1 MASHLLNQNEAFSF
15 KRRVTFYETDA
26 MAVVHHSNYVR
37 YLEDARVEWMR
48 QSGLLAHH
56 APQGEFVFAV
66 HELSVSYKRPLKF
79 DDQMEIWMQ
88 AKIEGVRI
96 RIQYAVEKIISES
109 TFSAYQKGHIEASEN
124 GAADKSAQSDRI
136 LVATGKT
143 VLIPLDSNFTPVRL
157 PAEARAIFKASKWSD
172 EWPH

>member
-1 MASHLLNQNEAFSF
+1 MSRLNQNEAFSF

-37 YLEDARVEWMR
+37 YLEEARVEWMR

-66 HELSVSYKRPLKF
+66 HDLSVSYKRPLKF
-79 DDQMEIWMQ
+79 DDQIEIWMQ
-88 AKIEGVRI
+88 AKLDGVRV

-109 TFSAYQKGHIEASEN
+109 TFSS
-124 GAADKSAQSDRI
+124 GAADKNPESDRI

-143 VLIPLDSNFTPVRL
+143 VLVPLDSQFCPVRL
-157 PAEARAIFKASKWSD
+157 PPEARALFVASKWSD
-172 EWPH
+172 DWPH

>member
-1 MASHLLNQNEAFSF
+1 MIHPLLNHDEAFSF

-37 YLEDARVEWMR
+37 YLEEARVEWMR

-56 APQGEFVFAV
+56 APQGDFVFAV

-79 DDQMEIWMQ
+79 DDQIEIWMQ
-88 AKIEGVRI
+88 AKIEGVRV

-109 TFSAYQKGHIEASEN
+109 TFAAYQKGLIETVDS
-124 GAADKSAQSDRI
+124 GALDKSRQSDRI

-143 VLIPLDSNFTPVRL
+143 VLIPLDQDFCPVRL
-157 PAEARAIFKASKWSD
+157 PLEAREIFKQSKWSD